1 MTFSK
6 CKKCDIQ
13 TMNLENVQLP
23 HADSSAEI
31 ISETPMLPPPQ
42 PSTSHFPPSFEQVAP
57 KPIVTQAETTEPS
70 ISAGKTPE
78 VPKEKEVSPTNVEEE
93 MSKIEEENTITDLND
108 KIKEPDVELDVVTGS
123 SKIEEENTITDL
135 NEKIKESDVELD
147 VVTGSDSI
155 GMTNVDELETIQ
167 EQKLQPAIEN
177 EEVMI
182 EIESAISEMRGLTY
196 AAVEEGKLCQ
206 EAIEN
211 HSILVEKVLEKAV
224 GDDNDADDGTWKD
237 VFDAANQ
244 KTDHLVK
251 AQVSLAPSY

>member
-31 ISETPMLPPPQ
+31 ISETPMLPPPL

-57 KPIVTQAETTEPS
+57 KPIVTKAETTEPS

-108 KIKEPDVELDVVTGS
+108 KIKEPDVELDVVTG
-123 SKIEEENTITDL
+123 I
-135 NEKIKESDVELD
+135 
-147 VVTGSDSI
+147 DSI

-211 HSILVEKVLEKAV
+211 HSTLVEKVLEKDV
-224 GDDNDADDGTWKD
+224 GDGNDADDGTWKD